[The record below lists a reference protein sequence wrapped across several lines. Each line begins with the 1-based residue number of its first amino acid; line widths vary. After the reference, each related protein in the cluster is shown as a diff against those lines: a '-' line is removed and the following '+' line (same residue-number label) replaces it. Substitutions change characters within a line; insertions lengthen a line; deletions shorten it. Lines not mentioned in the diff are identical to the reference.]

1 MNHTTTSKAT
11 KKKQWTSPTIKSISY
26 DDIQKLVTISACSK
40 FDECGKHF
48 AR

>member
-1 MNHTTTSKAT
+1 MNSTTTSKAT
-11 KKKQWTSPTIKSISY
+11 KIKQWRTPTIKSIHY
-26 DDIQKLVTISACSK
+26 NDIQKLISISACSK